1 MGSFSVDLN
10 NIYLDDANFYEDDPR
25 AIIHFILLALHNKLK
40 QRRSFKKRNKQR
52 INACNMASNKMVGLV
67 HARILVKRNRAIFYL

>member
-40 QRRSFKKRNKQR
+40 QRRSFKKEINKEL
-52 INACNMASNKMVGLV
+52 MLV
-67 HARILVKRNRAIFYL
+67 TWHPTRWWDWYMPEY

>member
-10 NIYLDDANFYEDDPR
+10 NIYLDDANYYEDDPK

-40 QRRSFKKRNKQR
+40 QRRSFKKEINKEL
-52 INACNMASNKMVGLV
+52 MLV
-67 HARILVKRNRAIFYL
+67 TWHPTRWWDWYMPEYQ